1 MYKLLDLVLQALLIP
16 FTYLVKKEKI
26 IVFWSYHWLQYSWN
40 PMALFEYSLE
50 NLSDYNCY
58 WSTWDK
64 ELYNHLVS
72 KKIPV
77 IYKYSL
83 SWIII
88 LLKAKY
94 LVIDHWLRD
103 VMFSFD
109 FWLSNIKL
117 IQTWHGTPLKKLT
130 ISSNF
135 SKLHKY
141 AILREFK
148 NYSLILSPSRDIGNI
163 FKDVFQNQN
172 VEVSGYPRND
182 ILISKW
188 NSHFDIDSIKEI
200 VYAPTF
206 RDKSTITPFDANS
219 VHELDRFLWSKNYK
233 LLIKLHP
240 SDGSKLIYD
249 WLSNITLVPKNTDI
263 QNLLVTADI
272 LITDYSSVFFDFM
285 LSWKPIVFYS
295 FDYEYYKSNC
305 RDFYIDY
312 FEDLPWPFAS
322 NSDELIALLSDLKW
336 FNDNEYRNKYSNFS
350 QKFNT
355 YSDGNASKRALKL
368 IQNIWKRS

>member
-26 IVFWSYHWLQYSWN
+26 IVFWSYHWIQYSWN
-40 PMALFEYSLE
+40 PMALFEYALE

-64 ELYNHLVS
+64 DLYNHLVS

-77 IYKYSL
+77 IYKYSIG
-83 SWIII
+83 WIII

-109 FWLSNIKL
+109 FWLSNINL

-130 ISSNF
+130 ISSKF

-141 AILREFK
+141 AIRCEFK
-148 NYSLILSPSRDIGNI
+148 KYVLILSPSVEIGNI
-163 FKDVFQNQN
+163 FKNVFQNQN

-182 ILISKW
+182 ILIPKW
-188 NSHFDIDSIKEI
+188 NPHFDIDNVKVI

-206 RDKSTITPFDANS
+206 RDTSTITPFDADS
-219 VHELDRFLWSKNYK
+219 VHVLDRFLWSKKYK

-240 SDGSKLIYD
+240 SDSSNLIYD
-249 WLSNITLVPKNTDI
+249 WLSNISLVPKNTDI

-305 RDFYIDY
+305 RDLYIDY
-312 FEDLPWPFAS
+312 FKDLPWPFAS
-322 NSDELIALLSDLKW
+322 TSDELIALLSDLKW
-336 FNDNEYRNKYSNFS
+336 FKNSEYTNKYNKFS

-355 YSDGNASKRALKL
+355 YRDANSSKRALQL